1 MALPARASATRD
13 GIPRPVFT
21 VPDDHDRSRPAVADA
36 LAAGRARS
44 DDSLDATRALA
55 LAFAAGGGA
64 RYLDAWIGV
73 VVPPLAAEPDHRPA
87 VLAARIE
94 NILRSWRMLA
104 EAPSFGGLAP
114 DVAAL
119 IEGGIGR
126 HAGAL
131 AARVPS
137 AGAGH
142 AEATH
147 ALLVAGL
154 AFEGA
159 EGLAERAIAELDRG
173 LAAAAW
179 PDGGHRSGTLDE
191 HRRALRRWLA
201 AVENAR
207 RFGLHLPGG
216 FADRVSAACEFV
228 MHTAAV
234 DPATGRLAGS
244 HDLQLA
250 ADITGRDDLRW
261 AGTEGRDGRPPA
273 TRTPSFRYVGVHVQ
287 RTGWGA
293 GPTAFA
299 DERRLL
305 LDESTLGASISTR
318 RGEILIAPDSA
329 GDGAL
334 VIRTGRWKIDVVVA
348 ANEHRRRQIAMLP
361 GGAWLIVDH
370 GRPQDSLTC
379 LSPGA
384 EMASAV
390 NRGTWVMRGAAAD
403 IVVVGSGRPESLSV
417 GDGTATEVPR
427 VHGDA
432 IVMLVSPLSV
442 ASPAPPELEVLEAR
456 PDLVECRIDGR
467 AVRWRLT

>member
-1 MALPARASATRD
+1 M
-13 GIPRPVFT
+13 PRPVFT
-21 VPDDHDRSRPAVADA
+21 VPDDHDRPRRAMADA
-36 LAAGRARS
+36 LAAGRSRS
-44 DDSLDATRALA
+44 DDGLAATRALA
-55 LAFAAGGGA
+55 LAFAAGGGQ
-64 RYLDAWIGV
+64 RYLDAWIATV
-73 VVPPLAAEPDHRPA
+73 TAPLAAEPDHRPG

-104 EAPSFGGLAP
+104 ETPSFPGLAP

-137 AGAGH
+137 AGACH

-154 AFEGA
+154 AFDGA
-159 EGLAERAIAELDRG
+159 EGLAERAITELDRG

-179 PDGGHRSGTLDE
+179 PDGGHRTGTLDE

-207 RFGLHLPGG
+207 RFALHLPAG
-216 FADRVSAACEFV
+216 FADRVAAVCDFV
-228 MHTAAV
+228 LHTAAV
-234 DPATGRLAGS
+234 DPETGRLTGS

-261 AGTEGRDGRPPA
+261 AGTGGRDGRPPTMRNA
-273 TRTPSFRYVGVHVQ
+273 SFRYVGVHVQ

-293 GPTAFA
+293 SATPFA

-305 LDESTLGASISTR
+305 LDESTLGASISTHL
-318 RGEILIAPDSA
+318 GEILIAPDSTD
-329 GDGAL
+329 DGTL
-334 VIRTGRWKIDVVVA
+334 VTRTGRWRIDVLVA
-348 ANEHRRRQIAMLP
+348 ANAHRRRQIAMLP
-361 GGAWLIVDH
+361 DGAWLVVDH
-370 GRPQDSLTC
+370 GTVDDPLTI
-379 LSPGA
+379 LSPGP
-384 EMASAV
+384 EMATAV
-390 NRGTWVMRGAAAD
+390 NRGAWVMRGSAAD
-403 IVVVGSGRPESLSV
+403 IVLAGCERPHTVAV
-417 GDGTATEVPR
+417 GDGTAIEALRP
-427 VHGDA
+427 HDDA
-432 IVMLVSPLSV
+432 IVALISPLSV
-442 ASPAPPELEVLEAR
+442 RSPAPPELDVIDAR
-456 PDLVECRIDGR
+456 PDVVECRIDGR

>member
-1 MALPARASATRD
+1 M
-13 GIPRPVFT
+13 FT
-21 VPDDHDRSRPAVADA
+21 VPDDHDRARPAVADA
-36 LAAGRARS
+36 LASGRARS

-64 RYLDAWIGV
+64 RYLDAWIGI
-73 VVPPLAAEPDHRPA
+73 VVPPLAGEPDHRPA

-94 NILRSWRMLA
+94 NILRSWRTLA
-104 EAPSFGGLAP
+104 ESPLFGGLSP

-137 AGAGH
+137 TGACH

-154 AFEGA
+154 AFDGA
-159 EGLAERAIAELDRG
+159 ESLAERAIIELDRG

-179 PDGGHRSGTLDE
+179 PDGGHRSGTRDE

-201 AVENAR
+201 AIENAR
-207 RFGLHLPGG
+207 RFALHLPAG
-216 FADRVSAACEFV
+216 FADRVAAACEFI

-261 AGTEGRDGRPPA
+261 AGTGGRDGRPPT

-293 GPTAFA
+293 GQTPFA
-299 DERRLL
+299 EERRLL

-318 RGEILIAPDSA
+318 LGEILIAPDDTD
-329 GDGAL
+329 DGAL
-334 VIRTGRWKIDVVVA
+334 VIRTGRWQTDVVVA
-348 ANEHRRRQIAMLP
+348 ANAHRRRQIAMLH

-370 GRPQDSLTC
+370 GRPEDGVTC

-384 EMASAV
+384 EMASATS
-390 NRGTWVMRGAAAD
+390 RGTWVMRGPAVD
-403 IVVVGSGRPESLSV
+403 IVISGSGRPQLLRAGE
-417 GDGTATEVPR
+417 GTAIEVPR
-427 VHGDA
+427 VHDDA
-432 IVMLVSPLSV
+432 VVTLISPLSV

-467 AVRWRLT
+467 AVRWRLP

>member
-1 MALPARASATRD
+1 VRTPATRD
-13 GIPRPVFT
+13 GVPRPVFT
-21 VPDDHDRSRPAVADA
+21 VPDDHDRNRPAVADA
-36 LAAGRARS
+36 LASGRARS
-44 DDSLDATRALA
+44 DDNLAAARALA
-55 LAFAAGGGA
+55 LAFAAGGGG
-64 RYLDAWIGV
+64 RYLDAWIAT

-94 NILRSWRMLA
+94 NILRSWRTLA
-104 EAPSFGGLAP
+104 ESPLFPGLAP

-137 AGAGH
+137 AGACH

-159 EGLAERAIAELDRG
+159 EGLAERAIVELDRG
-173 LAAAAW
+173 LAAGAW
-179 PDGGHRSGTLDE
+179 PDGGHRSGTVDE

-207 RFGLHLPGG
+207 RFGLHLPAG
-216 FADRVSAACEFV
+216 FADRVVAVCEFV

-234 DPATGRLAGS
+234 DPATGRLTGS
-244 HDLQLA
+244 HDLELA
-250 ADITGRDDLRW
+250 ADIAGRDDLRW
-261 AGTEGRDGRPPA
+261 AGTEGRDGRPP
-273 TRTPSFRYVGVHVQ
+273 TVRNPSFRYVGVHVQ

-293 GPTAFA
+293 GTTPFA

-318 RGEILIAPDSA
+318 LGEILIAPDSTD
-329 GDGAL
+329 DGVL
-334 VIRTGRWKIDVVVA
+334 VTRTGRWKIDVVVA
-348 ANEHRRRQIAMLP
+348 ANEHRHRQIAMLP

-370 GRPQDSLTC
+370 GRPEDSLTC

-384 EMASAV
+384 EMATAV
-390 NRGTWVMRGAAAD
+390 NRGVWVMRSAAAD
-403 IVVVGSGRPESLSV
+403 IVIAGSGRPQTLPV
-417 GDGTATEVPR
+417 GEGTAIEAAR
-427 VHGDA
+427 VHDDA
-432 IVMLVSPLSV
+432 IVTLISPLSV
-442 ASPAPPELEVLEAR
+442 ESPAPPELDVTEAR
-456 PDLVECRIDGR
+456 RDLVECRVDGR
-467 AVRWRLT
+467 AIRWRLA